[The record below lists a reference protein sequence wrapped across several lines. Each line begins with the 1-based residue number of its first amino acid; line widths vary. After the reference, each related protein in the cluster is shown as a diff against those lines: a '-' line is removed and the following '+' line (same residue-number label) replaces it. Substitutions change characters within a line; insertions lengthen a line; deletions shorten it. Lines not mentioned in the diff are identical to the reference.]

1 LQISQNGNFY
11 TLDVNI
17 GEADFR
23 KFQADYRS
31 ESNSFNVPVK
41 ISWRDGSDVELA
53 SNQINLIVKGVQEE
67 SQCKE
72 AALTWKSTTRDLSMS
87 YDSEGSETDNM

>member
-1 LQISQNGNFY
+1 LQISQSGNFY
-11 TLDVNI
+11 KIVVDI
-17 GEADFR
+17 SEADFR